1 MCTASQDSKLFQPGA
16 GLCFARGEYLDADDA
31 DHSNRCLAVLG
42 LVHHLLRLSSVPLCV
57 GGMATAEF
65 RLKVVERDEVL
76 CHRADVGPDRGRVS

>member
-1 MCTASQDSKLFQPGA
+1 MEELGRVWSPSAPFESRCHPFVAKL
-16 GLCFARGEYLDADDA
+16 
-31 DHSNRCLAVLG
+31 VLIQTRPTETPSALQVG
-42 LVHHLLRLSSVPLCV
+42 GTRPTETPSALQV